1 MHQMP
6 HLEREGV
13 KKREEHFSV
22 GGKLKSSTFLQ
33 PARAAAIFLLR
44 NLFSKACYTIQKGKE
59 EHELSWYF
67 LLLAVNKDNML
78 MK

>member
-1 MHQMP
+1 MP
-6 HLEREGV
+6 HLERWGEG
-13 KKREEHFSV
+13 EEHFSV
-22 GGKLKSSTFLQ
+22 GGKLQSSTFLQ

-59 EHELSWYF
+59 RELSWYF